1 MSVQSEITRLASAK
15 TAIATA
21 IEGKG
26 VTVPDGTLLDG
37 IAPLIESIE
46 TGGGA
51 SLDIITATLL
61 PSAVVDGQA
70 IIITPTTPGKIIL
83 SYATPSD
90 PVSGDIWVHIVD
102 NEGYTLSVDGAVGIR
117 ITPGAVMQ
125 FNGSIWEYRNAY
137 IGVSGE
143 WKLFSTLSP
152 LSSLTWTQIIA
163 IANSGEDPSTF
174 FAVGDEH
181 DLLLTTGEV
190 VTVVIGDFNHNT
202 ITGTSNKAAI
212 AFTFK
217 NCLNDKKAI
226 NASSGNAEGWHGSRM
241 RTTIMPEILD
251 TFPAELKADGAIKYV
266 NVLASA
272 GSQSTSLVTSSD
284 RLRLH
289 SIAELGLSYSYA
301 ASGEGTSYA
310 YYTSGNRVKTV
321 NGAVNDY
328 WTRSPSTLNVHYFCF
343 VNVSG
348 NAAHI
353 YSNDLRGVACGFD
366 I

>member
-1 MSVQSEITRLASAK
+1 MILNMVYGGGS
-15 TAIATA
+15 
-21 IEGKG
+21 
-26 VTVPDGTLLDG
+26 
-37 IAPLIESIE
+37 
-46 TGGGA
+46 GGA

-61 PSAVVDGQA
+61 PAAVVDGQA
-70 IIITPTTPGKIIL
+70 VIITDTTPGKIIF

-90 PVSGDIWVHIVD
+90 PVSGDIWVHTVD
-102 NEGYTLSVDGAVGIR
+102 NGGYTLPADGAVGIR

-163 IANSGEDPSTF
+163 IANSGEAPSTF

-202 ITGTSNKAAI
+202 ITGTNNKAAI

-217 NCLNDKKAI
+217 NCLNTPYKMNNSGTNAGGWNSSVMRNTQMPAI
-226 NASSGNAEGWHGSRM
+226 LN
-241 RTTIMPEILD
+241 
-251 TFPAELKADGAIKYV
+251 TFPVELIADGAIKYV
-266 NVLASA
+266 DVSDISGNS
-272 GSQSTSLVTSSD
+272 SNNPTMITSSD

-289 SIAELGLSYSYA
+289 SVTELGLSDMFA
-301 ASGEGTSYA
+301 VIAGTKYA
-310 YYTSGNRVKTV
+310 YYASGNRVKYL
-321 NGAVNDY
+321 NGAKNAY
-328 WTRSPSTLNVHYFCF
+328 WTRSADTGDIRFHCINTAGKLYTNMGEAYHLYG
-343 VNVSG
+343 VS
-348 NAAHI
+348 
-353 YSNDLRGVACGFD
+353 CCFD

>member
-1 MSVQSEITRLASAK
+1 M
-15 TAIATA
+15 
-21 IEGKG
+21 
-26 VTVPDGTLLDG
+26 G
-37 IAPLIESIE
+37 IISCFPGGG
-46 TGGGA
+46 GGGA
-51 SLDIITATLL
+51 DLNAVAASSL

-70 IIITPTTPGKIIL
+70 VIITSATPGKIIF

-90 PVSGDIWVHIVD
+90 PVSGDIWVHTVD
-102 NEGYTLSVDGAVGIR
+102 NGGYTLSADGAVDIR

-137 IGVSGE
+137 IGISGE

-163 IANSGEDPSTF
+163 IANSGESSSTF
-174 FAVGDEH
+174 FNIGDEH
-181 DLLLTTGEV
+181 DLMLTTGEV
-190 VTVVIGDFNHNT
+190 VTAVVGDFNHNT

-217 NCLNDKKAI
+217 NCLNTTYPMNSSDTNSGGWNGSAMRNTRMSAI
-226 NASSGNAEGWHGSRM
+226 LN
-241 RTTIMPEILD
+241 
-251 TFPAELKADGAIKYV
+251 TFPAELTADGAIKYV
-266 NVLASA
+266 DVLASA

-289 SIAELGLSYSYA
+289 SIAELGLSFSA
-301 ASGEGTSYA
+301 AVSGEGATYA

-321 NGAVNDY
+321 GGAASIY
-328 WTRSPSTLNVHYFCF
+328 WTRSP
-343 VNVSG
+343 
-348 NAAHI
+348 
-353 YSNDLRGVACGFD
+353 YSNTSYHFCCVSASGSADYYSASYSHGVACGFD

>member
-1 MSVQSEITRLASAK
+1 M
-15 TAIATA
+15 
-21 IEGKG
+21 
-26 VTVPDGTLLDG
+26 G
-37 IAPLIESIE
+37 IISCFPGGG
-46 TGGGA
+46 GGGA
-51 SLDIITATLL
+51 DINAVAASSL

-70 IIITPTTPGKIIL
+70 VIITDTTPGKIIF
-83 SYATPSD
+83 SYTTPSD
-90 PVSGDIWVHIVD
+90 PISGDIWVHTVD

-137 IGVSGE
+137 IGVSSE

-181 DLLLTTGEV
+181 DLILTTGEAVTAV
-190 VTVVIGDFNHNT
+190 VGDFNHNI

-217 NCLNDKKAI
+217 NCLNTKYSMNDSNTNSGGWDGSAMRNTHMPAI
-226 NASSGNAEGWHGSRM
+226 LN
-241 RTTIMPEILD
+241 
-251 TFPAELKADGAIKYV
+251 TFPAELIADGAIKYV
-266 NVLASA
+266 DVLATA
-272 GSQSTSLVTSSD
+272 GANSKDLVSSSD

-289 SIAELGLSYSYA
+289 AIVELSPSSSSST
-301 ASGEGTSYA
+301 SGEGTTYA
-310 YYTSGNRVKTV
+310 YYTSGNRIKTI
-321 NGAVNDY
+321 NGTASAY
-328 WTRSPSTLNVHYFCF
+328 WTRSASISSLGLTTSFRS
-343 VNVSG
+343 VNSEGSG
-348 NAAHI
+348 SSDAAGSSH
-353 YSNDLRGVACGFD
+353 GVACGFD

>member
-1 MSVQSEITRLASAK
+1 M
-15 TAIATA
+15 
-21 IEGKG
+21 
-26 VTVPDGTLLDG
+26 G
-37 IAPLIESIE
+37 IISCFPGGG
-46 TGGGA
+46 GGGA
-51 SLDIITATLL
+51 DINAVAASSL

-70 IIITPTTPGKIIL
+70 VIITDTTPGNIIF
-83 SYATPSD
+83 SYTTPSD
-90 PVSGDIWVHIVD
+90 PVSGDIWVHTVD

-143 WKLFSTLSP
+143 WKLFSTMSP

-181 DLLLTTGEV
+181 DLILTTGEV
-190 VTVVIGDFNHNT
+190 VTAVVGDFNHNI

-217 NCLNDKKAI
+217 NCLNTKYSMNDSHTNSGGWDGSAMRNTQMPAI
-226 NASSGNAEGWHGSRM
+226 LN
-241 RTTIMPEILD
+241 
-251 TFPAELKADGAIKYV
+251 TFPAELLADGAIKYV
-266 NVLASA
+266 NVLANA
-272 GSQSTSLVTSSD
+272 GDNSTSLVTSSD

-289 SIAELGLSYSYA
+289 SRSELGLTT

-321 NGAVNDY
+321 GGAASGY
-328 WTRSPSTLNVHYFCF
+328 WTRSAVRSSLGLTTSFYSVNNSGEST
-343 VNVSG
+343 SD
-348 NAAHI
+348 AAANSH
-353 YSNDLRGVACGFD
+353 GVACGFD

>member
-1 MSVQSEITRLASAK
+1 MILQTIIST
-15 TAIATA
+15 T
-21 IEGKG
+21 GG
-26 VTVPDGTLLDG
+26 G
-37 IAPLIESIE
+37 
-46 TGGGA
+46 GGGA

-61 PSAVVDGQA
+61 PAAVVDGQA
-70 IIITPTTPGKIIL
+70 IIITPTTPGKIIF
-83 SYATPSD
+83 SYAAPSD
-90 PVSGDIWVHIVD
+90 PVSGDIWVHTVD
-102 NEGYTLSVDGAVGIR
+102 NGGYTLSADGAVGIR

-152 LSSLTWTQIIA
+152 LSSLTWSQVIA
-163 IANSGEDPSTF
+163 IANSGEDCSKF

-202 ITGTSNKAAI
+202 ITGTTATAAI

-217 NCLNDKKAI
+217 NCLNTTYPIGGGNWHDSTMRSARMPAI
-226 NASSGNAEGWHGSRM
+226 LN
-241 RTTIMPEILD
+241 
-251 TFPAELKADGAIKYV
+251 TFPSELTADGAIKYV
-266 NVLASA
+266 DVLASA
-272 GSQSTSLVTSSD
+272 GNQSTILITSSD

-301 ASGEGTSYA
+301 ASGEGTRYA

-321 NGAVNDY
+321 GGAASIY
-328 WTRSPSTLNVHYFCF
+328 WTRSPFTGGSYYFCY
-343 VNVSG
+343 VSTSG
-348 NAAHI
+348 TANYNNA
-353 YSNDLRGVACGFD
+353 SNSHGVACGFD

>member
-1 MSVQSEITRLASAK
+1 M
-15 TAIATA
+15 
-21 IEGKG
+21 
-26 VTVPDGTLLDG
+26 G
-37 IAPLIESIE
+37 IISCFPGGG
-46 TGGGA
+46 GGGA
-51 SLDIITATLL
+51 DINAVAASSL

-70 IIITPTTPGKIIL
+70 IIITSTTPGKIIF
-83 SYATPSD
+83 SYVAPSD
-90 PVSGDIWVHIVD
+90 SVSGDIWVHTVD

-152 LSSLTWTQIIA
+152 LSSLTWSQVIA

-181 DLLLTTGEV
+181 ELVLTTGELVTAV
-190 VTVVIGDFNHNT
+190 VGDFNHNI

-217 NCLNDKKAI
+217 NCLNTTYPM
-226 NASSGNAEGWHGSRM
+226 NSSGTNSGGWNGSAM
-241 RTTIMPEILD
+241 RNTQMPAILN
-251 TFPAELKADGAIKYV
+251 TFPAELIADGAIKYV
-266 NVLASA
+266 DVLASA
-272 GSQSTSLVTSSD
+272 GGKSTSLVTSSD

-289 SIAELGLSYSYA
+289 SIVELGLNSA
-301 ASGEGTSYA
+301 NDVSGEGTKYA
-310 YYTSGNRVKTV
+310 YYISGNKVKTI
-321 NGAVNDY
+321 NGEASIY
-328 WTRSPSTLNVHYFCF
+328 WTRSPSTYLSTYFCD
-343 VNVSG
+343 VSTSG
-348 NAAHI
+348 SPSHFFANAP
-353 YSNDLRGVACGFD
+353 YGVACGFD

>member
-1 MSVQSEITRLASAK
+1 MWRYWGDDMILQTIIST
-15 TAIATA
+15 T
-21 IEGKG
+21 GG
-26 VTVPDGTLLDG
+26 G
-37 IAPLIESIE
+37 
-46 TGGGA
+46 GGGA
-51 SLDIITATLL
+51 SLNIITATLL

-70 IIITPTTPGKIIL
+70 VIITSTTPGKIIL

-90 PVSGDIWVHIVD
+90 SVSGDIWVHTVD
-102 NEGYTLSVDGAVGIR
+102 NGGYTLSADGAVDIR

-181 DLLLTTGEV
+181 ELILTTGELV
-190 VTVVIGDFNHNT
+190 TTVVGDFNHNT

-217 NCLNDKKAI
+217 NCLNTTYPMNSSNTNSGGWNGSAMRNTHMPAI
-226 NASSGNAEGWHGSRM
+226 LN
-241 RTTIMPEILD
+241 
-251 TFPAELKADGAIKYV
+251 TFPAELIADGAIKYV
-266 NVLASA
+266 DVLASA

-289 SIAELGLSYSYA
+289 SIAELGLSYSA
-301 ASGEGTSYA
+301 AVAGEGTTYA

-321 NGAVNDY
+321 GGAASAY
-328 WTRSPSTLNVHYFCF
+328 WTRSPYTDGSDIFCG
-343 VNVSG
+343 VSVSG
-348 NAAHI
+348 SPDIIFA
-353 YSNDLRGVACGFD
+353 SKSFGVACGFD

>member
-1 MSVQSEITRLASAK
+1 MILQTIIN
-15 TAIATA
+15 TA
-21 IEGKG
+21 G
-26 VTVPDGTLLDG
+26 
-37 IAPLIESIE
+37 
-46 TGGGA
+46 GGGA
-51 SLDIITATLL
+51 SLNVVTASIL
-61 PSAVVDGQA
+61 PAAVVDGQA
-70 IIITPTTPGKIIL
+70 VIITSTTPGKIIF

-90 PVSGDIWVHIVD
+90 PVSGDIWVHTVD
-102 NEGYTLSVDGAVGIR
+102 NGGYTLSVDGAVGIR

-152 LSSLTWTQIIA
+152 LSSLTWTQIIT

-181 DLLLTTGEV
+181 ELMLTTGELV
-190 VTVVIGDFNHNT
+190 TTVVGDFNHNT

-217 NCLNDKKAI
+217 NCLNTTYPMNSSNTNSGGWDGSTMRNTHMPAI
-226 NASSGNAEGWHGSRM
+226 LN
-241 RTTIMPEILD
+241 
-251 TFPAELKADGAIKYV
+251 TFPAELIADGAIKYV
-266 NVLASA
+266 GVLASA

-289 SIAELGLSYSYA
+289 SIAELGLSYSA
-301 ASGEGTSYA
+301 AVSGEGTTYA

-321 NGAVNDY
+321 DGAASAY
-328 WTRSPSTLNVHYFCF
+328 WTRSPFTDGSDIFCG
-343 VNVSG
+343 VSVSG
-348 NAAHI
+348 SPDIIFA
-353 YSNDLRGVACGFD
+353 SKSFGVACGFD

>member
-1 MSVQSEITRLASAK
+1 MIFNMVYG
-15 TAIATA
+15 
-21 IEGKG
+21 GKG
-26 VTVPDGTLLDG
+26 AGGLSIDVVT
-37 IAPLIESIE
+37 A
-46 TGGGA
+46 A
-51 SLDIITATLL
+51 LL
-61 PSAVVDGQA
+61 PSAVKDGQVVVL
-70 IIITPTTPGKIIL
+70 TSTTPNKITF

-90 PVSGDIWVHIVD
+90 PASGDIWIHTVD
-102 NEGYTLSVDGAVGIR
+102 NGGYTLSVDGAVGIR

-152 LSSLTWTQIIA
+152 LSSLTWTQIIT

-181 DLLLTTGEV
+181 DLFLNTGEV
-190 VTVVIGDFNHNT
+190 VTVVIGDFKHNT

-217 NCLNDKKAI
+217 NCLNTTYPMNSSNTNSGGWNGSAMRNTHMPAI
-226 NASSGNAEGWHGSRM
+226 LN
-241 RTTIMPEILD
+241 
-251 TFPAELKADGAIKYV
+251 TFPAELIADGAIKYV
-266 NVLASA
+266 DVLASA

-289 SIAELGLSYSYA
+289 SIAELGLSYSA
-301 ASGEGTSYA
+301 AVAGEGTTYA

-321 NGAVNDY
+321 GGAASAY
-328 WTRSPSTLNVHYFCF
+328 WTRSPFTDGSDIFCG
-343 VNVSG
+343 VSVSG
-348 NAAHI
+348 SPDIIFA
-353 YSNDLRGVACGFD
+353 SKSFGVACGFD

>member
-1 MSVQSEITRLASAK
+1 M
-15 TAIATA
+15 
-21 IEGKG
+21 
-26 VTVPDGTLLDG
+26 G
-37 IAPLIESIE
+37 IISCFPGGG
-46 TGGGA
+46 GGGA
-51 SLDIITATLL
+51 DLNAVAASSL

-70 IIITPTTPGKIIL
+70 VIITSATPGKIIF
-83 SYATPSD
+83 SYTTPSD

-152 LSSLTWTQIIA
+152 LSSLTWSQVIA

-181 DLLLTTGEV
+181 ELILTTGELVTAV
-190 VTVVIGDFNHNT
+190 VGDFNHNI

-217 NCLNDKKAI
+217 NCLNTTYPM
-226 NASSGNAEGWHGSRM
+226 NSSGTNSGGWNGSAM
-241 RTTIMPEILD
+241 RNTHMPAILN
-251 TFPAELKADGAIKYV
+251 TFPAELIADGAIKYV
-266 NVLASA
+266 DVLASA
-272 GSQSTSLVTSSD
+272 GSQSTSLVISSD

-301 ASGEGTSYA
+301 VSGEGTKYA

-321 NGAVNDY
+321 GGAASMY
-328 WTRSPSTLNVHYFCF
+328 WTRSPYTNGSTSFCC
-343 VNVSG
+343 VSASG
-348 NAAHI
+348 SAT
-353 YSNDLRGVACGFD
+353 YSYTASASHGVACGFD

>member
-1 MSVQSEITRLASAK
+1 M
-15 TAIATA
+15 
-21 IEGKG
+21 
-26 VTVPDGTLLDG
+26 G
-37 IAPLIESIE
+37 IISCFPGGG
-46 TGGGA
+46 GGGA
-51 SLDIITATLL
+51 DINAVAASSL

-70 IIITPTTPGKIIL
+70 IIITSTTPGKIIF
-83 SYATPSD
+83 SYVAPSD
-90 PVSGDIWVHIVD
+90 SVSGDIWVHTVD

-152 LSSLTWTQIIA
+152 LSSLTWSQVIA

-181 DLLLTTGEV
+181 ELVLTTGELVTAV
-190 VTVVIGDFNHNT
+190 VGDFNHNI

-217 NCLNDKKAI
+217 NCLNTTYPM
-226 NASSGNAEGWHGSRM
+226 NSSGTNSGGWNGSAM
-241 RTTIMPEILD
+241 RNTQMPAILN
-251 TFPAELKADGAIKYV
+251 TFPAELIADGAIKYV
-266 NVLASA
+266 DVLASA
-272 GSQSTSLVTSSD
+272 GSQSTSLVVSSD

-301 ASGEGTSYA
+301 VSGEGTKYA

-321 NGAVNDY
+321 GGAASIY
-328 WTRSPSTLNVHYFCF
+328 WTRSPHTNGSSNFCY
-343 VNVSG
+343 VSASGSAG
-348 NAAHI
+348 NGLASI
-353 YSNDLRGVACGFD
+353 SRGVACGFD